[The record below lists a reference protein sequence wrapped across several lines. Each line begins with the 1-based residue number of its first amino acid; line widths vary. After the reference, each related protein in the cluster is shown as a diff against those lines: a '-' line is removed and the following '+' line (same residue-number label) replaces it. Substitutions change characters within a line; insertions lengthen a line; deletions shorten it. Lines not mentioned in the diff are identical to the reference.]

1 MDSALRADQEGVMKK
16 CVSLLLLCFLVA
28 SAFAGDSVPLI
39 HKRVS
44 EVEFTVVAMDRDNRP
59 LLNLNPADVTVLENG
74 QPISHFDLRSAAD
87 LPLRLGIVLDLSD
100 STRKSWPVV
109 RSALNHSVAEVF
121 RPQDRLLLL
130 TFNRRI
136 ELEQTV
142 TEPSLIAPL
151 LQAPTEGGLT
161 ALYDSVYNA
170 CKHGIFL
177 RDGEPHR
184 SALILLSDG
193 EDDISM
199 HGLNDA
205 IDQAQLNGI
214 AIYTIS
220 LHDSRSVGPGDGVL
234 HNMAAATGGRD
245 FVAKDAKQLQL
256 ALSMINQELR
266 GSYLL
271 YYQTADEGG
280 PRNFR
285 RVFILPTQHDGSR
298 LRSRAG
304 YYTKP

>member
-1 MDSALRADQEGVMKK
+1 MNK
-16 CVSLLLLCFLVA
+16 CLPLLLLCLLA
-28 SAFAGDSVPLI
+28 TSAFGGDSVPLI
-39 HKRVS
+39 RKRVS
-44 EVEFTVVAMDRDNRP
+44 EVEFTVVAMDRNNHP
-59 LLNLNPADVTVLENG
+59 WLNLTPADITVLENG
-74 QPISHFDLRSAAD
+74 QPVSHFDLRSAAD

-109 RSALNHSVAEVF
+109 RSAMNHSVAEVF

-142 TEPSLIAPL
+142 SEPTLIAPL

-161 ALYDSVYNA
+161 AVYSA
-170 CKHGIFL
+170 CKHRIFVS
-177 RDGEPHR
+177 DGELHR

-205 IDQAQLNGI
+205 IDEAELNGI
-214 AIYTIS
+214 AIYTITM
-220 LHDSRSVGPGDGVL
+220 HDPGAMGPGDGVL
-234 HNMAAATGGRD
+234 RSMAELTGGRA
-245 FVAKDAKQLQL
+245 FAAKDANQLEL

-271 YYQTADEGG
+271 YYRTADEGG
-280 PRNFR
+280 ASNFR
-285 RVFILPTQHDGSR
+285 RVFILPTQHDGLR